1 MEPATRMQRLFAIV
15 IDSSSISLA
24 FALASYVEIPDS
36 VRLIGLVAG
45 AGIFAANLYFL
56 AKDGQTLGKKAVG
69 IRIVL
74 LETQQNGG
82 FVTNVLKRGFL
93 AGLPYFVFIL
103 FFPILGALYLWADAL
118 FIFRENRRC
127 LHDLIAGTLV
137 VQYEGEESLRR
148 Q

>member
-1 MEPATRMQRLFAIV
+1 MEPATRTQRFFAIT
-15 IDSSSISLA
+15 IDSVIISLA
-24 FALASYVEIPDS
+24 FAVASYIELPDS
-36 VRLIGLVAG
+36 VRLLGLVAG
-45 AGIFAANLYFL
+45 AAIFTANLYYL

-74 LETQQNGG
+74 MATQQNGG

-93 AGLPYFVFIL
+93 AGLPYFVLTL
-103 FFPILGALYLWADAL
+103 FAPVLGALYIWADAL

-137 VQYEGEESLRR
+137 VQ
-148 Q
+148 